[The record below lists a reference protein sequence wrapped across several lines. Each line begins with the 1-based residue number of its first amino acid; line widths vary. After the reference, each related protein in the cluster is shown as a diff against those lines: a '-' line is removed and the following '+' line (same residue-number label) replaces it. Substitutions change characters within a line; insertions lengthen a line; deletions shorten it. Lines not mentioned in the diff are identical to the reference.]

1 MKHNAQS
8 EWTRLDGL
16 RRGFINRCE
25 KYANYTLPR
34 LCTVNG
40 YNQNNSE
47 LSHDWQSI
55 GAQATNHVVNKL
67 VLALFAPSR
76 PFFRL
81 EADPDWKRT
90 AVAQGI
96 KESVIDEALA
106 KAERDAIREMD
117 SKGTVRPK
125 LYQALANLVVLG
137 NVMVYL
143 PKDKKADMRV
153 FGIKSYVAR
162 RTGEGKLKTALIR
175 ECLKFDE
182 LEPDVQDYCNANGM
196 RKGADAEVQF
206 FRWIER
212 TRDGKYRMT
221 QWVDTTKLP
230 QEYDGFWPEEKLPY
244 RVLTWQLADEN
255 DYGTG
260 LVEDYAGDFASISA
274 LSEAQVKGAILASE
288 FRWLVNPGGMTK
300 PEDLES
306 SENGAVLPGLKDDVV
321 LVANSKPGDLQV
333 VQAIGADYL
342 RRIGQGFLMG
352 SAVTRDAERVTAQ
365 EIRLQA
371 QELETSFGGTYSRIA
386 VDMQAPIADW
396 LLLSVE
402 LDLSRTKLKRSIVTG
417 LDALSRSG
425 DLDALRAALA
435 DIAQIGNLP
444 PEQLAILNLDAI
456 NSTIFIGHGL
466 SGDKFV
472 KSTEVQAQEAK
483 ARQDQQQAMVAQQA
497 GADAAAQQITQGQP
511 AQ

>member
-16 RRGFINRCE
+16 RRGFITRCE
-25 KYANYTLPR
+25 KYANFTLPR

-40 YNQNNSE
+40 YDQNSAE

-81 EADPDWKRT
+81 EADPMWKRG
-90 AVAQGI
+90 AISQGI

-137 NVMVYL
+137 NVTVYL
-143 PKDKKADMRV
+143 PRKKDEDMRV

-162 RTGEGKLKTALIR
+162 RTGEGKLKTLIIR
-175 ECLKFDE
+175 EALMFDE
-182 LEPDVQDYCNANGM
+182 LEPEVQDFCQAAGM
-196 RKGADAEVQF
+196 RKSPETKVEF
-206 FRWIER
+206 FRWVER
-212 TRDGKYRMT
+212 TRDGKYRMS

-230 QEYDGFWPEEKLPY
+230 KEYDGFWPEDKLPY
-244 RVLTWQLADEN
+244 RVLTWQLSDEN

-260 LVEDYAGDFASISA
+260 LVEDYAGDFAAVSA

-306 SENGAVLPGLKDDVV
+306 SENGAALPGLKDDVT

-333 VQAIGADYL
+333 VQSITADYL

-425 DLDALRAALA
+425 DLDSLRAALA
-435 DIAQIGNLP
+435 DVAQIGQLP

-466 SGDKFV
+466 SGTKFV
-472 KSTEVQAQEAK
+472 KSEEQQAQEQQ
-483 ARQDQQQAMVAQQA
+483 ARQAQEQQAIAQQA
-497 GADAAAQQITQGQP
+497 GADAASQQIVQGQP